1 MGGSGDFNYQ
11 GLISAEVELAM
22 KSLIVFDFFLFVIS
36 TQLAITKLPE

>member
-22 KSLIVFDFFLFVIS
+22 KSLIVFDFFVCYFYTIS
-36 TQLAITKLPE
+36 NN